1 MNIDGEE
8 KYVMTVIM
16 AAGKGT
22 RMKSEKSK
30 LVHKIYDKELVKRVA
45 ELASKVGSDEIV
57 TVVGHLREEV
67 EEVLGD
73 SVKYAYQDE
82 LLGTGHA
89 VMQATKYLEGKKGK
103 VVILYGDVPI
113 IRKETLENLIIK
125 SFKNKEYATLLT
137 AIYDNPTGYG
147 RIIRDEGGNIK
158 AIVEEKD
165 ANMYEKEIK
174 EINSGIYCFDIEE
187 LLSALKDI
195 KPNNAQGE
203 YYLTDVIKIMND
215 KGLKTGAV
223 IVEDNTEILGV
234 NDRAQL
240 ELLTRVLRMRIN
252 AEHMRKGVTIEDAS
266 STYIHDNVIIGVDT
280 VIHPNT
286 TIKNGVI
293 IGSNC
298 EIGPNAYIREGCLI
312 GNDVKIGN
320 CVELKKVKIGNR
332 TKVPHF
338 IYLGDTEIGEDCN
351 VGCGTITCNYD
362 GINKNKTVIGDRA
375 FIGSNVNLVAP
386 VTLGDDVLIA
396 AGSTITEDVPSNNMG
411 IARERQT
418 NKPYKKK

>member
-1 MNIDGEE
+1 MIIDGEE

-113 IRKETLENLIIK
+113 IRKETLENLITK

-165 ANMYEKEIK
+165 ANMYEKGIK

-252 AEHMRKGVTIEDAS
+252 AEHMRRGVTIEDAS

-362 GINKNKTVIGDRA
+362 GVNKNKTVIGDRA

>member
-1 MNIDGEE
+1 MIIEGEE

-45 ELASKVGSDEIV
+45 ELANQVGSDEIV
-57 TVVGHLREEV
+57 AVVGHLREEV

-113 IRKETLENLIIK
+113 IRKGTLENLITK

-187 LLSALKDI
+187 LLSALKHI

-252 AEHMRKGVTIEDAS
+252 AEHMRNGVTIEDS
-266 STYIHDNVIIGVDT
+266 GSTYIHDNVVIGVDT

-286 TIKNGVI
+286 TIKSGVI
-293 IGSNC
+293 IGNNC
-298 EIGPNAYIREGCLI
+298 EIGPNAYIREGCVI
-312 GNDVKIGN
+312 GNEVKIGN

-362 GINKNKTVIGDRA
+362 GVNKNKTVIGDRA

-396 AGSTITEDVPSNNMG
+396 AGSTITEDVPSNTMG
-411 IARERQT
+411 IARERQI